1 MFKTDLVE
9 LVKIVLYINVVDRGV
24 LIAFDIITL

>member
-9 LVKIVLYINVVDRGV
+9 LVKIVLYINVVDRV